1 MIKFYIALYTAKIV
15 RTMLKILGRKATFF
29 PGRVAITICKDFLGK
44 IDKPKQIIGVTGT
57 NGKTT
62 VCNLIIDA
70 LNKNN
75 YKVLDNRLGSNID
88 AGIAAAFISGVNIRN
103 KTKYEIAVLEI
114 DERSSPKVF
123 PYVKPTYLVCTNLFR
138 DSIRRNAHPEFILN
152 IINKNLPVE
161 TKLILNADDLIS
173 SSLGTTNEKT
183 YFAIDKLDTDKTES
197 DNIIND
203 VRICPKCHAK
213 LKYNYVRYH
222 HIGNA
227 YCPNCGFKS
236 PKPDYEVTKIDFEK
250 NKIAVKRN
258 GNEGENKNFAQ
269 KGASLMGEKEYKLI
283 SNSIF
288 NIYNEAAV
296 IALLCELGMEE
307 ENIQKVFDEE
317 NIVGSRYKEEKV
329 NGIKIVSHMAKGQN
343 PIACSCVFDYIRSE
357 KGKKEIILLLFDLF
371 DAKESSEN
379 ITWLYDCDFEFLNSN
394 DIDKIIIGGPRAQDF
409 YLRLLIAGVPKEK
422 LVFTEEPKDTANYL
436 SLDKE
441 KDIYI
446 LFELYDEQIA
456 NDVREEVKNR
466 IQNST
471 KDKTEEQQISGGA
484 N

>member
-1 MIKFYIALYTAKIV
+1 MIKFYIALYTAKIIK
-15 RTMLKILGRKATFF
+15 TILKIMGRNATFF
-29 PGRVAITICKDFLGK
+29 PGRVAINICKDFLGK

-152 IINKNLPVE
+152 IINKKLPVE

-236 PKPDYEVTKIDFEK
+236 SKPDYEVTKIDFEK
-250 NKIAVKRN
+250 NKIAVKIN
-258 GNEGENKNFAQ
+258 SNEKFVPTEP
-269 KGASLMGEKEYKLI
+269 STMSEKEYKLI

-296 IALLCELGMEE
+296 ITLLYELGIKE
-307 ENIQKVFDEE
+307 ENIQKFFDEE
-317 NIVGSRYKEEKV
+317 NIVESRYKEEKV

-409 YLRLLIAGVPKEK
+409 YLRLLIAGVPKQK
-422 LVFTEEPKDTANYL
+422 LVFTEGTIDTVNYL
-436 SLDKE
+436 SLNKE

-456 NDVREEVKNR
+456 NNVRKEIKNR
-466 IQNST
+466 IQKST
-471 KDKTEEQQISGGA
+471 KIEKEEQQINGGA